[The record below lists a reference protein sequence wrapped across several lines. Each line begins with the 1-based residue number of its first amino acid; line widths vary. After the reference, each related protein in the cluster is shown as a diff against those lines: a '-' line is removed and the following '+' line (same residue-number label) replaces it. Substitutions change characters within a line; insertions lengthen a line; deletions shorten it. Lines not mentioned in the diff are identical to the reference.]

1 LKYEVNYNFLRSS
14 TGEKEKFPE
23 NCAKTTIF
31 GEKTMS
37 WQNLKVELRT
47 PPQEILIQ
55 LRFQKRL
62 GSL

>member
-1 LKYEVNYNFLRSS
+1 M
-14 TGEKEKFPE
+14 GEKEKFPE

-37 WQNLKVELRT
+37 WQNLKVQLCT

-62 GSL
+62 SSL